1 MVSSHYRPRSGC
13 VRRCCVALA
22 RTSPEDPAMLVL
34 AEGLYANRWRV
45 RAGDIDDRPVS
56 FFEAAIDRRAA
67 IEGGEVD

>member
-1 MVSSHYRPRSGC
+1 
-13 VRRCCVALA
+13 
-22 RTSPEDPAMLVL
+22 MLVL